1 MIDGF
6 SVAGTDRINDRISLK
21 VIGMDPI
28 IVRLGDRSY
37 KILIEKSLKALPGQL
52 KSMDP
57 GTDAVLIT
65 NPKINSLFG
74 KSIRNSLKGSGL
86 RVSSIL
92 VPDSERAKSVKEA
105 VRLLGAISRIDGRG
119 KRLCVIAL
127 GGGVVG
133 DLSGFVASIYKR
145 GIPYIQIPTTLL
157 AQVDSSIGGKVAIDL
172 SAGKNLTG
180 SFYQPRLVYTNISF
194 IKSLSA
200 RDFISGMAEIIKYGI
215 IRDKDLFNYL
225 GDNRSAI
232 LRRETKSLKEMI
244 TRCAKIKADIVSKDE
259 RERESIR
266 TILNFGHT
274 AGHAIETAFSYSGF
288 YSHGEAVGLGMIV
301 AARISNRM
309 GYLSAA
315 NLLKIEEMIGSF
327 GLPIKIKRADVRK
340 IMRSLAY
347 DKKFIHGVTRF
358 VLPVRVGKVIIK
370 ERVPE
375 DMIRRELNILLLK
388 TMPADG

>member
-1 MIDGF
+1 MPVVKF
-6 SVAGTDRINDRISLK
+6 KMNPT
-21 VIGMDPI
+21 
-28 IVRLGDRSY
+28 IVSLGDRSY
-37 KILIEKSLKALPGQL
+37 KILIENSLKMLPRKLKSLNL
-52 KSMDP
+52 

-74 KSIRNSLKGSGL
+74 KSVRYYLKGSGL
-86 RVSSIL
+86 RVSPVL

-105 VRLLGAISRIDGRG
+105 VRLLGAISKIDGKG

-133 DLSGFVASIYKR
+133 DLAGFVASIYKR

-172 SAGKNLTG
+172 TTGKNLTG
-180 SFYQPRLVYTNISF
+180 SFYQPKIVYIDISF
-194 IKSLSA
+194 IKGLSR

-215 IRDKDLFNYL
+215 IKDKVLFNYL
-225 GDNRSAI
+225 RDNRSAI
-232 LRRETKSLKEMI
+232 LRRETKALKEII

-259 RERESIR
+259 RERKSIR

-274 AGHAIETAFSYSGF
+274 AGHAIETAFGYSGF
-288 YSHGEAVGLGMIV
+288 YSHGEAIGLGMIV

-309 GYLSAA
+309 GHLSVAD
-315 NLLKIEEMIGSF
+315 LLKIEEMIGSF
-327 GLPIKIKRADVRK
+327 GLPTKIKRVDTRK

-347 DKKFIHGVTRF
+347 DKKFIHGITRF
-358 VLPVRVGKVIIK
+358 VLPVRVGRVIIK
-370 ERVPE
+370 ERISE
-375 DMIRRELNILLLK
+375 EMIRQELNRLSLK
-388 TMPADG
+388 TTPADDR